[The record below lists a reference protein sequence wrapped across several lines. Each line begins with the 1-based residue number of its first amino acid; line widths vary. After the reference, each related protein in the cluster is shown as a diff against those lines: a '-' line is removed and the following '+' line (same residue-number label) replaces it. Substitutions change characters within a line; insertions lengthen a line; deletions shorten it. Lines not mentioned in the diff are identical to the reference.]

1 MDRINREYLKLSVLI
16 SAFYKK
22 HNFYKKRM
30 SNGSN
35 FRFEAN
41 KLVL

>member
-1 MDRINREYLKLSVLI
+1 MDRVNRKYLKLSVLI

-22 HNFYKKRM
+22 DNFYKKRM
-30 SNGSN
+30 SNESN